1 MKIEVLGTS
10 FTVQSDQ
17 DPAYLREITEFFK
30 QKVADIQ
37 RSVSTTDPLKTS
49 ILAGLLAVDEYFKYR
64 SGSAQAVNPESLEA
78 SRITLELIRE
88 LDKVLDRSAGNSI
101 DRS

>member
-30 QKVADIQ
+30 QKVSDIQ
-37 RSVSTTDPLKTS
+37 RSVSTSDPLKTS
-49 ILAGLLAVDEYFKYR
+49 ILAGLLVIDEYFKFR
-64 SGSAQAVNPESLEA
+64 SGATPGNNPESAEA

-88 LDKVLDRSAGNSI
+88 LDKVLDRTGNQTR
-101 DRS
+101 DPL